1 MPTLI
6 VEPHVSARGLEEYLM
21 GGLTDTCRHDP
32 DWLILP
38 RFVHVCIEYLADL
51 TPQARSVDAMYPFP
65 DLAIKY
71 PPHEIQ
77 AIEKAGGHHYDGH

>member
-1 MPTLI
+1 M
-6 VEPHVSARGLEEYLM
+6 M

-51 TPQARSVDAMYPFP
+51 TPQARSADTMYPFP

-77 AIEKAGGHHYDGH
+77 AIEKTGGHHYDGH

>member
-1 MPTLI
+1 
-6 VEPHVSARGLEEYLM
+6 M
-21 GGLTDTCRHDP
+21 GRLTDTCRHDP

-38 RFVHVCIEYLADL
+38 GFVHVCIEHLADL
-51 TPQARSVDAMYPFP
+51 TPQARSVDDMCPFP